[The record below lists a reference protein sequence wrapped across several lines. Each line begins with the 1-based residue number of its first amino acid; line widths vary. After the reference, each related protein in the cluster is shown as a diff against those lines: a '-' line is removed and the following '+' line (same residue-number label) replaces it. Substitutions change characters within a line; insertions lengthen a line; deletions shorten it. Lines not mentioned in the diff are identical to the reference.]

1 MREQTTSEEWVLRL
15 GAGAGIVGALIG
27 MVGNLLHPAVPT
39 GDPEGIARTIAES
52 KTWIPV
58 HLSIVLGI
66 MLMLGGLVAIS
77 DSIRGGLPGALA
89 RLGRVAAIAG
99 ITVGLILVTVDG
111 LAAKHLADAWAA
123 APPEEEAAA
132 LRVVLAEETINFS
145 LAALFNIL
153 FAGAT
158 FVLYGLA
165 VAWSWVYPRWLGW
178 VVVVAGLGS
187 VAVGLVQAYVGE
199 STGVTR
205 ILTIVFPT
213 VITLW
218 LAVMGALLLRRA
230 SSLERSVEGGFE
242 GRFEGGG
249 DVAASG
255 AERRG
260 RVVSARAIQ
269 RCGTGGHRWNESLGS
284 ESRW

>member
-1 MREQTTSEEWVLRL
+1 MAERTTSQGWVLRL

-27 MVGNLLHPAVPT
+27 MVGNLLHPAVPS

-58 HLSIVLGI
+58 HLAIVFGI
-66 MLMLGGLVAIS
+66 ILMLGGLLAIS
-77 DSIRGGLPGALA
+77 DSIRDGLPGALA
-89 RLGRVAAIAG
+89 RLGRIAAIVG

-123 APPEEEAAA
+123 APPEEEASA
-132 LRVVLAEETINFS
+132 LRVVLGEETINFA

-153 FAGAT
+153 FAGVT

-165 VAWSWVYPRWLGW
+165 VAWSRVYPRWLGW

-205 ILTIVFPT
+205 ILTIIFPT
-213 VITLW
+213 IITLW
-218 LAVMGALLLRRA
+218 LAAMGALLLRRVT
-230 SSLERSVEGGFE
+230 SLEPAVAGAFDARLQDGGHP
-242 GRFEGGG
+242 
-249 DVAASG
+249 AAQEL
-255 AERRG
+255 ERR
-260 RVVSARAIQ
+260 
-269 RCGTGGHRWNESLGS
+269 
-284 ESRW
+284 

>member
-1 MREQTTSEEWVLRL
+1 MSEQSTSEAWVLRL
-15 GAGAGIVGALIG
+15 GALAGIVGAVIG
-27 MVGNLLHPAVPT
+27 MVGNLLHPVVPT
-39 GDPEGIARTIAES
+39 GDPEGVARTIAS
-52 KTWIPV
+52 SRAWIPV
-58 HLSIVLGI
+58 HLAIVLGI
-66 MLMLGGLVAIS
+66 ILMLGGLVALS

-89 RLGRVAAIAG
+89 RLGRFAAVAG
-99 ITVGLILVTVDG
+99 ITVGVILVTVDG
-111 LAAKHLADAWAA
+111 LAAKHLADAWAV

-132 LRVVLAEETINFS
+132 LRVVLAEETINFA

-199 STGVTR
+199 STGFSR

-242 GRFEGGG
+242 GRFEDGG
-249 DVAASG
+249 DVAASR
-255 AERRG
+255 AERR
-260 RVVSARAIQ
+260 
-269 RCGTGGHRWNESLGS
+269 
-284 ESRW
+284 

>member
-1 MREQTTSEEWVLRL
+1 MREQTTSEGWVLRL

-58 HLSIVLGI
+58 HLAIVLGI

-77 DSIRGGLPGALA
+77 QSIRGGLPGALA
-89 RLGRVAAIAG
+89 RLGRIAAVAG

-123 APPEEEAAA
+123 APPEEEISA

-153 FAGAT
+153 FAGVT

-165 VAWSWVYPRWLGW
+165 VAWSRVYPRWLGW
-178 VVVVAGLGS
+178 VVVVAGGGS
-187 VAVGLVQAYVGE
+187 VVVGLVQAYAGE

-218 LAVMGALLLRRA
+218 LAVMGVLLLRRA
-230 SSLERSVEGGFE
+230 SSLALAVGSTFDAPLQD
-242 GRFEGGG
+242 GGG
-249 DVAASG
+249 LAASEV
-255 AERRG
+255 ERR
-260 RVVSARAIQ
+260 
-269 RCGTGGHRWNESLGS
+269 
-284 ESRW
+284 